1 MFAGWTSSAFTCKI
15 ACMTLS
21 VLLAEA
27 LDQPLHQP
35 GYYVVWHTYVDYP
48 EKRSD
53 THRERTRDVKPVIP
67 HQKIYPTDSK
77 NAKAKAMAHAKALL
91 DGDEDFGSEY
101 TRAVEVYYR
110 GDGQASRQIMKKVR
124 RERGEDG
131 KIRVNPD
138 YYRSVT

>member
-1 MFAGWTSSAFTCKI
+1 MFTCKI

-27 LDQPLHQP
+27 LEYQP
-35 GYYVVWHTYVDYP
+35 GYYVIWHTYVDYP

-53 THRERTRDVKPVIP
+53 SHRERTRDTKPMIP
-67 HQKIYPTDSK
+67 HQKIYPADSER
-77 NAKAKAMAHAKALL
+77 AKAKAMAHAKSLL

-101 TRAVEVYYR
+101 TRAVEVIYVAK
-110 GDGQASRQIMKKVR
+110 GQSISSGRQVMKKVK

-131 KIRVNPD
+131 KIRVNTFPD
-138 YYRSVT
+138 LVT